1 MEPPV
6 HSPLLSA
13 PLAYGDPQQLPPQV
27 LSWLQ
32 ECVSL
37 CNPKQVPLV
46 VITNLND
53 QQEAMIFRCI

>member
-13 PLAYGDPQQLPPQV
+13 PLAHGDPQQLPPQV

-32 ECVSL
+32 ECVTL
-37 CNPKQVPLV
+37 CSPKQVTLMV
-46 VITNLND
+46 AFAEMMLIND
-53 QQEAMIFRCI
+53 DQFE